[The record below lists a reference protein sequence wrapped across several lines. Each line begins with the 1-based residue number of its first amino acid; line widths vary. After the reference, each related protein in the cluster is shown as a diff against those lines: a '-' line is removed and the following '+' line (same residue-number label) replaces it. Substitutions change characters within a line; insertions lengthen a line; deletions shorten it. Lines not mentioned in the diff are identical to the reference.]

1 MKMKK
6 VNMNDF
12 LEAYCQNDILHLK
25 KIDIYDRFMGLQF
38 SWATLPC
45 WVSGKPVIQLA
56 CVLSFRLANL
66 R

>member
-1 MKMKK
+1 MEMKK
-6 VNMNDF
+6 VDINVF

-25 KIDIYDRFMGLQF
+25 KIDIHDRFMGLQF

-45 WVSGKPVIQLA
+45 CVSGKPVIQA
-56 CVLSFRLANL
+56 AYVLSFRLVNL